1 MTIKKNKAVLL
12 IFLLFLNYLIVG
24 FYKLDITLKSIF
36 GIQLF
41 LFSLSVFTTVIKK
54 KFAKIK
60 NSTPF
65 HFLAINFFRICVCI
79 IFLLPSILKYSK
91 SDNIYIYNLFI
102 IYFGY
107 LFFEM
112 NILPKNQNKIKG

>member
-24 FYKLDITLKSIF
+24 FYKLDIPFKSIF

-41 LFSLSVFTTVIKK
+41 LFFLSVFTTVIKK
-54 KFAKIK
+54 KFAKTK

-65 HFLAINFFRICVCI
+65 HFLAINFFRIFVCI
-79 IFLLPSILKYSK
+79 IFLLPTITKYSK
-91 SDNIYIYNLFI
+91 SDNIYIYNFFI
-102 IYFGY
+102 SYFIY
-107 LFFEM
+107 LLFEM
-112 NILPKNQNKIKG
+112 RLSLKNQQEINR